1 MNSPMFLQSWSLK
14 KNSITV
20 IASLAVIFV
29 VLTVSSASGVTIVN
43 AQKSSPPP
51 DHYVVQKTAEST
63 VDPLPG
69 HQGHQLVMAIP
80 PRDDG
85 KIWTGTISWTASYPV
100 EMVVLHTY
108 DNTSASGN
116 ATFGKPLTAPFG
128 KGEVAISL
136 IKNPSNTPIPSGSLA
151 FVGNAVAFHTLDGH
165 KFTVTYTADA
175 RAEDLSKTSK

>member
-1 MNSPMFLQSWSLK
+1 MSKRILPPSGVQ
-14 KNSITV
+14 KNSIMVVASIMAFFV
-20 IASLAVIFV
+20 IMIAP
-29 VLTVSSASGVTIVN
+29 SAIGSTIVN
-43 AQKSSPPP
+43 AQKTSPPP
-51 DHYVVQKTAEST
+51 DHYVVQKSAESAP
-63 VDPLPG
+63 DPLPG

-100 EMVVLHTY
+100 EMVILHTY
-108 DNTSASGN
+108 NNASAPGN

-136 IKNPSNTPIPSGSLA
+136 IKNPSGTPVPSGSTGFA
-151 FVGNAVAFHTLDGH
+151 GNAVAFHTLDGH

>member
-1 MNSPMFLQSWSLK
+1 MKNHVFQADMTSNRNSVILAA
-14 KNSITV
+14 SIV
-20 IASLAVIFV
+20 AIFV
-29 VLTVSSASGVTIVN
+29 VLTAASCIGVSIVN
-43 AQKSSPPP
+43 AQKNSPPP
-51 DHYVVQKTAEST
+51 DHYIVQKTGESGP
-63 VDPLPG
+63 DPLPG

-100 EMVVLHTY
+100 EMVILHAY

-136 IKNPSNTPIPSGSLA
+136 IKNPSGTPIPSGSFDFA
-151 FVGNAVAFHTLDGH
+151 GNAVAFHTLNGH

>member
-1 MNSPMFLQSWSLK
+1 MNVVDRHIFPATRALK
-14 KNSITV
+14 RNSVTLV
-20 IASLAVIFV
+20 ASIAAIFV
-29 VLTVSSASGVTIVN
+29 VLTTASSIGVTIVN
-43 AQKSSPPP
+43 AQKTSPPP
-51 DHYVVQKTAEST
+51 DHYIVQKTAESG

-69 HQGHQLVMAIP
+69 HQGHH
-80 PRDDG
+80 RNY
-85 KIWTGTISWTASYPV
+85 ISWTASYPV
-100 EMVVLHTY
+100 EMVILHKY
-108 DNTSASGN
+108 ASASGN

-136 IKNPSNTPIPSGSLA
+136 VKNPSGTPIPSGSLD

>member
-1 MNSPMFLQSWSLK
+1 MNRHVFPATRALK
-14 KNSITV
+14 RNSVTLV
-20 IASLAVIFV
+20 ASIAAIFV
-29 VLTVSSASGVTIVN
+29 VLTTASSIGVTIVN
-43 AQKSSPPP
+43 AQKTSPPP
-51 DHYVVQKTAEST
+51 DHYIVQNTAESG

-100 EMVVLHTY
+100 EMVILHKY
-108 DNTSASGN
+108 DNTSASSN

-136 IKNPSNTPIPSGSLA
+136 VKNPSGTPIPSGSLD

>member
-1 MNSPMFLQSWSLK
+1 MNRPIFLQSWSLK

-20 IASLAVIFV
+20 IASIAVIFV

-51 DHYVVQKTAEST
+51 DHYIVQKTAEST

-85 KIWTGTISWTASYPV
+85 KIWTGTI
-100 EMVVLHTY
+100 
-108 DNTSASGN
+108 
-116 ATFGKPLTAPFG
+116 
-128 KGEVAISL
+128 
-136 IKNPSNTPIPSGSLA
+136 
-151 FVGNAVAFHTLDGH
+151 
-165 KFTVTYTADA
+165 
-175 RAEDLSKTSK
+175 

>member
-1 MNSPMFLQSWSLK
+1 MNRPIFLQIWSLK
-14 KNSITV
+14 KNSIAV
-20 IASLAVIFV
+20 IASIAVIFV

-51 DHYVVQKTAEST
+51 DHYVVQETAEST

-69 HQGHQLVMAIP
+69 HQGHQLVIAIP

-136 IKNPSNTPIPSGSLA
+136 IKNPSNTPIP
-151 FVGNAVAFHTLDGH
+151 
-165 KFTVTYTADA
+165 